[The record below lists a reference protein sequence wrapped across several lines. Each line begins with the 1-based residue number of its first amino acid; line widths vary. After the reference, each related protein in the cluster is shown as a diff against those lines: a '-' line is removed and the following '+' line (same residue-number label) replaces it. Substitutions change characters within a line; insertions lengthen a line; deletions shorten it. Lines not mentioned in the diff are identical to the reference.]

1 MKFEE
6 VVSILS
12 AVGAEADIVGL
23 AITEFMPW
31 DMIGLSTPCA
41 SLRFREVMSGALT
54 ALGLRAAHRD
64 TPRRGQELT
73 RAPRL

>member
-41 SLRFREVMSGALT
+41 SLRFRGSDERCADRFGP
-54 ALGLRAAHRD
+54 RAAHRD

-73 RAPRL
+73 RVPRL